1 MPTLVPVTASPF
13 LALPGAVI
21 ASGPDAGVAAHY
33 GEPMREQ
40 RALSAGTAIV
50 DLSCRGVLRLAGPD
64 RLTWLDSLTSQQL
77 AALAPG
83 VSAETL
89 LLDPS
94 GRIEHAMA
102 VVDDGEATWLVVE
115 AAAVAPLM
123 AFLIRMR
130 FWKQVEI
137 EDRTA
142 DVAVVAAFTD
152 LSEPGPSGPP
162 LVWRDPWVEGAA
174 GGVTRA
180 VARPHP
186 GAAYPLRLG
195 LVPRA
200 ALAGLADRV
209 RAGGVRPAGADALE
223 ALRIAAW
230 RPRAALEVDARSIP
244 HELDWLRS
252 GVHLAKG
259 CYRGQETVAKVHNL
273 GRPPRRLVQLDL
285 DGSDSVLPEP
295 GAIVLNGE
303 SEVGVVTSAARHF
316 EEGPIALAVI
326 KRSVPEGAVLVV
338 ATPGG
343 PVDAAQ
349 RIVVPADG
357 GPAVDVP
364 RLPRLGAVQRR

>member
-1 MPTLVPVTASPF
+1 MTVSPF

-40 RALSAGTAIV
+40 RALLAGTAVV
-50 DLSCRGVLRLAGPD
+50 DLSCRGVVRLSGPD
-64 RLTWLDSLTSQQL
+64 RLTWLDSLTSQSL
-77 AALAPG
+77 ADLAPG
-83 VSAETL
+83 ASAETL

-94 GRIEHAMA
+94 GRIEHAMG
-102 VVDDGEATWLVVE
+102 VLDDGEATWLVVE
-115 AAAVAPLM
+115 AAAAAPLL

-137 EDRTA
+137 EDRTG
-142 DVAVVAAFTD
+142 DVAVVAAFRD
-152 LSEPGPSGPP
+152 LVEPGPAGPP
-162 LVWRDPWVEGAA
+162 LIWRDPWVEGAA

-180 VARPHP
+180 VAVPHP

-195 LVPRA
+195 LVPRSS
-200 ALAGLADRV
+200 LAGLADRV
-209 RAGGVRPAGADALE
+209 RVGGILPAGADALE

-316 EEGPIALAVI
+316 EEGPIALAVV

-349 RIVVPADG
+349 RIVVPAG
-357 GPAVDVP
+357 AGPAVDVP